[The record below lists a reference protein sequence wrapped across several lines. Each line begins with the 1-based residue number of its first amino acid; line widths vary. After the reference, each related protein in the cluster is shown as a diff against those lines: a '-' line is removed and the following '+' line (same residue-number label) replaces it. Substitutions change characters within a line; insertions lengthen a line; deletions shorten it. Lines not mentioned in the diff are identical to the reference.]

1 MPAPQKNKLPPLP
14 PTEEQHLPPG
24 FHSRDLIIK
33 CKMFRVDGTF
43 QEMMIDLRE
52 DTLAKPS
59 TRLQKFFKDAYL
71 ESMRFW
77 LDETSPSK

>member
-1 MPAPQKNKLPPLP
+1 MLDTKKNKLPLP
-14 PTEEQHLPPG
+14 PTAQLPPHE
-24 FHSRDLIIK
+24 FNSRDLIIK
-33 CKMFRVDGTF
+33 CKMFRTNGVS
-43 QEMMIDLRE
+43 QEVMIDLRE

-77 LDETSPSK
+77 LDEMSPSK

>member
-1 MPAPQKNKLPPLP
+1 MLDTKKNKLPLP
-14 PTEEQHLPPG
+14 PTPSLTQPRLHA
-24 FHSRDLIIK
+24 RDLIIK
-33 CKMFRVDGTF
+33 CKMFRTNGIS
-43 QEMMIDLRE
+43 QEVMIDLRE